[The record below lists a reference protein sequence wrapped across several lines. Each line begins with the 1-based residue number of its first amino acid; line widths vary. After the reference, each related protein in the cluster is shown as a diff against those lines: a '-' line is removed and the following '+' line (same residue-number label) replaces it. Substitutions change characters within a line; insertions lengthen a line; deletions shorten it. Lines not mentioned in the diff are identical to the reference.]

1 MSGKEAKNAIFWTIP
16 SVRTYVRPSVRTVR
30 RILAQKIA
38 DTTALSRK
46 QNDLSDAL
54 WGAQDRRREGGAQ
67 GVVKMESIMGICLK
81 IGQIWG

>member
-1 MSGKEAKNAIFWTIP
+1 MSGKEAKHAFFWTIP
-16 SVRTYVRPSVRTVR
+16 PVGTYVCTVR
-30 RILAQKIA
+30 PILAQKIA

-81 IGQIWG
+81 IGQIWR